1 MIRTA
6 INQPRTRR
14 CKICRTAFLPR
25 SITHKACGPDCAAT
39 IAVTERERA
48 ERKETKARRE
58 AMKSRSAWLRD
69 AQHAFNAFIRAR
81 DARLPCVSCGLYH
94 EGAWDAGH
102 YRSVGAAPALRF
114 HEDNCHRQC
123 VPCNQHKSGNII
135 LYRIGLLARIG
146 PDRLA
151 FLEGP
156 HEPKKYSIEEAKA
169 IRALYKAKLKEINAQ
184 FFTEA
189 IAP

>member
-6 INQPRTRR
+6 INQPRTRK
-14 CKICRTAFLPR
+14 CKICRTAFLLR

-69 AQHAFNAFIRAR
+69 AQHAFNAYIRAR
-81 DARLPCVSCGLYH
+81 DQQLPCVSCGRYTKAQRH
-94 EGAWDAGH
+94 AGH
-102 YRSVGAAPALRF
+102 YLSVGSNPELRF
-114 HEDNCHRQC
+114 HEDNVNSQC
-123 VPCNQHKSGNII
+123 AHCNLHKSGNAVV
-135 LYRIGLLARIG
+135 YRMGLIAKIGIERVEL
-146 PDRLA
+146 
-151 FLEGP
+151 LEGP

-169 IRALYKAKLKEINAQ
+169 IRALYKAKLKEINAA
-184 FFTEA
+184 FFIEA